1 MCGGLSA
8 KASARFLYL
17 FGLHVLHDRT
27 IVLSIVF
34 LLTFISKEHIFV
46 KQKHLTAAA
55 DARIICL
62 SMHFA

>member
-27 IVLSIVF
+27 IIQVF
-34 LLTFISKEHIFV
+34 LLTFISKEHTFV
-46 KQKHLTAAA
+46 KQKHLTVAV
-55 DARIICL
+55 DARIIYL